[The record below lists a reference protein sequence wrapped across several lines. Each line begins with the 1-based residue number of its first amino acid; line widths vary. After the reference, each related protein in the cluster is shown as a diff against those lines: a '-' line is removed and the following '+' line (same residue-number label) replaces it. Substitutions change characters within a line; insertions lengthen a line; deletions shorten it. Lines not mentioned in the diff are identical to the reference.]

1 MFEGVNARLIGEK
14 EDSYSRTAKLEEV
27 KGRKCYENRGQNENH
42 VKNHETLKKI
52 ILAVG
57 MCENMSEQEI
67 RKNILESTEWEKNV
81 DTLGRSYLLN
91 CGFCCG

>member
-1 MFEGVNARLIGEK
+1 MVKKRIPTVAQQNLKKPKEENAMKIE
-14 EDSYSRTAKLEEV
+14 AKM
-27 KGRKCYENRGQNENH
+27 RNH
-42 VKNHETLKKI
+42 VKKYETLKKI

>member
-1 MFEGVNARLIGEK
+1 MKQRIPTVAQQNLKKSKEENAMKIG
-14 EDSYSRTAKLEEV
+14 
-27 KGRKCYENRGQNENH
+27 GQNENH

-67 RKNILESTEWEKNV
+67 RKNILESTEWENNV

>member
-1 MFEGVNARLIGEK
+1 MNIEAIK
-14 EDSYSRTAKLEEV
+14 
-27 KGRKCYENRGQNENH
+27 
-42 VKNHETLKKI
+42 KNHKKYETLKKI

-81 DTLGRSYLLN
+81 NTFVTWKEQFVKLWVLLWMRT
-91 CGFCCG
+91 